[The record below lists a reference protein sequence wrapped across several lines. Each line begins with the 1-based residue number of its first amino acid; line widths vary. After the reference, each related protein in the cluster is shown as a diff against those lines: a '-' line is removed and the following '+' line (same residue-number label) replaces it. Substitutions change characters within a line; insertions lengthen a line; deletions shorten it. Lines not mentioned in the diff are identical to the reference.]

1 MSSDHPQGAGAPNVP
16 PAASEG
22 KPAAATAASDAARR
36 SRELWA
42 RIASGAVL
50 AVFALAMTW
59 FDTWTFALLV
69 ALVAAAMS
77 WEWRRVV
84 GGTGLD
90 TAFWVQ
96 AASAL
101 AAVGLTASGYAAMG
115 AVVLALGAIVVLPL
129 RAGSGARLSAL
140 GVLYVGL
147 PAVALVWLRGGG
159 KPYGL
164 QAILFLFLVVW
175 TTDIAAFFFGR
186 SIGGPKLWPRV
197 SPGKTWSGFI
207 GGVGTAALA
216 AAVFAHLV
224 LGTGAVRLGLGGL
237 ALALI
242 AQAGDLAE
250 SALKRTFNVKDSSG
264 LIPGHGGFMDRMDS
278 IVPVAV
284 VAALA
289 SLVIDWREPAKA
301 LLLGP

>member
-1 MSSDHPQGAGAPNVP
+1 MADERSRTGH
-16 PAASEG
+16 AS
-22 KPAAATAASDAARR
+22 AAAAAPAEGPATDAATDAAARR
-36 SRELWA
+36 ARELKA
-42 RIASGAVL
+42 RLASGAIL
-50 AVFALAMTW
+50 AAVALALTVI
-59 FDTWTFALLV
+59 DTWTFALLV
-69 ALVAAAMS
+69 GLVAAVMS
-77 WEWRRVV
+77 WEWARVV
-84 GGTGLD
+84 RGTGLD
-90 TAFWVQ
+90 AAFWLQ
-96 AASAL
+96 AASAV
-101 AAVGLTASGYAAMG
+101 AAVLLTASGYAAMALVVVVLG
-115 AVVLALGAIVVLPL
+115 AVVVMPL
-129 RAGSGARLSAL
+129 RAGSGALLSAL

-147 PAVALVWLRGGG
+147 PSIALVWLRAGG

-175 TTDIAAFFFGR
+175 TTDIAAFAFGR

-197 SPGKTWSGFI
+197 SPGKTWSGFV

-216 AAVFAHLV
+216 GAAYAQFV
-224 LGTGAVRLGLGGL
+224 LGGGALRLGLGAL

-250 SALKRTFNVKDSSG
+250 SALKRRFDVKDSSG
-264 LIPGHGGFMDRMDS
+264 LIPGHGGFLDRMDS

-289 SLVIDWREPAKA
+289 SLLIDWRVPAKA